1 MSNTIMTTF
10 HLRCITC
17 KLTVYMLVDWFVL
30 KSTYHCWTHI
40 NT

>member
-17 KLTVYMLVDWFVL
+17 KLTVYMVVD
-30 KSTYHCWTHI
+30 
-40 NT
+40 